1 MKKGKEYKQINYEER
16 VVIEKLLNA
25 KKSKREIA
33 RVLNRASG
41 SICYEIKENSV
52 NGIYTA
58 DKAEFKAYQTRWRAK
73 EQCLKVATDKELETT
88 VREKLDLGYSPD
100 QISGELK
107 NQGIICSGK
116 AIYKFVDSRCLENKL
131 MFKGKTRKAKQKYEK
146 GIVDKDKKYIEL
158 RPYITSIGHYEA
170 DFIVSKHNQYSF
182 LVVVDKVSKYVF
194 VKVIPDRKHDT
205 ITKAF
210 LEIFKDK
217 QVHSITLDNDISF
230 SHWKQLERLLQTKI
244 YFTHPYHSWE
254 KGLVENT
261 NRWIRLF
268 AKKGTDLSL
277 ITSETLTSIHF
288 FINKKPRK
296 ILGYKTAESVYL
308 RGEGAL
314 VEG

>member
-16 VVIEKLLNA
+16 VVIERLLNA
-25 KKSKREIA
+25 RKSKREIA

-58 DKAEFKAYQTRWRAK
+58 DKAEFKSYQARWRAK
-73 EQCLKVATDKELETT
+73 EQCLKVATNKDLETV
-88 VREKLDLGYSPD
+88 VREKLELRYSPD
-100 QISGELK
+100 QISGELR
-107 NQGIICSGK
+107 NQGVVCSEK
-116 AIYKFVDSRCLENKL
+116 AIYKFVESRCLENKL
-131 MFKGKTRKAKQKYEK
+131 MFKGKKRKAKWKYEK
-146 GIVDKDKKYIEL
+146 GTVDKDKKYIEL
-158 RPYITSIGHYEA
+158 RPYITDIGHYEA
-170 DFIVSKHNQYSF
+170 DFIVSKHNQSSF

-194 VKVIPDRKHDT
+194 VKVIPNRKH
-205 ITKAF
+205 ITVTNAF

-230 SHWKQLERLLQTKI
+230 SHWKQLEALLQTKI

-268 AKKGTDLSL
+268 AKKGSDLSL
-277 ITSETLTSIHF
+277 TTTTTLTEIDF
-288 FINKKPRK
+288 FLNKKPRE
-296 ILGYKTAESVYL
+296 ILGYKSAESVYC
-308 RGEGAL
+308 GEQ
-314 VEG
+314 VH